1 MFDLSKSQ
9 QERNKQKRT
18 DGTSK
23 KQSKTEALIPP
34 KSVIT
39 FILKSL
45 KYSY

>member
-1 MFDLSKSQ
+1 MLDLPKSQ

-23 KQSKTEALIPP
+23 KQSKTEASIPP

-39 FILKSL
+39 FIIKNL